1 MDNAL
6 KKEIDIQQKF
16 ANAVNVVYREKKLGI
31 TPCCFSDLVSASID
45 KYLCD
50 WENTKKYISNII
62 DTYEILDACESIEK
76 KNSESSNI
84 VNSSNSE
91 YIGKSA
97 SAREETPAEEAAVE
111 EAAAEGVDYYYY
123 SEDNGI
129 GFSNLEDEELDLPV
143 LNNDNIQAAVDAY
156 INGDLGEFGD
166 IENWDVSNVT
176 LMNFLFQ
183 DKSSF
188 DEDISG
194 WDVSNVTGM
203 RWMFKGATAFNQDIS
218 SWDVG
223 NVVDMEVMFENA
235 ASFNQDISSWDV
247 SNVTD
252 MVKMFSGATSFNQP
266 IGSWNVSSLEQ
277 TGMMFYNADS
287 FNQPLNSWDTGSML
301 NMDSMFRGASSFNQP
316 IGNWDISNVTNISG
330 MFRDAAAFNQ
340 DIGSWNPISLQ
351 SASTFFFASP
361 FSTSNYDA
369 LLIGWEAALQTAYP
383 SGSGYTLTP
392 FADFGTVLHTT
403 GGSAEAAKNS
413 LISTFNWTITDG
425 NP

>member
-1 MDNAL
+1 MDNSL

-62 DTYEILDACESIEK
+62 DTYEVLDACESIEK
-76 KNSESSNI
+76 KNSISSNI
-84 VNSSNSE
+84 V
-91 YIGKSA
+91 KSA
-97 SAREETPAEEAAVE
+97 SAREETPAEEAAS
-111 EAAAEGVDYYYY
+111 YYHYGDGEY
-123 SEDNGI
+123 GI
-129 GFSNLEDEELDLPV
+129 GFSNLEEEEGGLPV
-143 LNNDNIQAAVDAY
+143 LNNDNIQAAVDSY
-156 INGDLGEFGD
+156 INGDLGEFGN

-252 MVKMFSGATSFNQP
+252 MVRMFSGATSFNQP

-301 NMDSMFRGASSFNQP
+301 NMDSMFRGASSFDQP

-351 SASTFFFASP
+351 SAGTFFFASP

-392 FADFGTVLHTT
+392 FVDFGTVLHTT